1 MSSNQHTKGG
11 PIFMKIGGK
20 YRNMTT
26 EPFEEDQPEFPHY
39 GEFKRQIEQLINT
52 KTQSNIFRP
61 EPHNKEIGTST
72 EEETLTQRFLRIDAY
87 GDPDNTQPPCT
98 SEDTKNYHNMVRAKA
113 KQALA
118 DTIACDL
125 YISVLGKHRKAQ
137 MQTLID
143 DTNTPAR
150 TRLTKIK
157 EAHWREVT
165 DHIQIIIANYK
176 QQWYQGYVR
185 AKDLRSAM
193 DNLNILQE
201 INRQVSNF
209 NPKQTYSG
217 LDIITLMLPTLT
229 ACEFN
234 QMVRDWKKDIRRGI
248 TPSLTE
254 IADDIQSCFS
264 IQNSVTNPD
273 TYSFIKASN
282 DTQQARANNSYIH
295 DEHRSRH
302 DTTPHSSQKYYSDID
317 IRNIRTEA
325 FREGRASTQ
334 HTVQK
339 ERSHTRSESQ
349 PQKQQYGNSKSR
361 ETTRDTRSRSKSET
375 PRHQQSHTTKDN
387 RSPYTDRSR
396 SRSREQPPPR
406 QKPNQNSKDNHPPY
420 KRPPSPN
427 NKD

>member
-1 MSSNQHTKGG
+1 MT
-11 PIFMKIGGK
+11 IGGK
-20 YRNMTT
+20 HRNMIT

-61 EPHNKEIGTST
+61 EPHNKEIGTSS
-72 EEETLTQRFLRIDAY
+72 EEKTLTQRFLRIDAD
-87 GDPDNTQPPCT
+87 GDPDDTQPPCT
-98 SEDTKNYHNMVRAKA
+98 SEDTKNYHNMVRAQA

-125 YISVLGKHRKAQ
+125 YVSVLGKHRKAQ

-143 DTNTPAR
+143 NTDSPAR

-157 EAHWREVT
+157 AAHWREVT

-176 QQWYQGYVR
+176 QQWYQGYVI
-185 AKDLRSAM
+185 ATDLRSAM

-209 NPKQTYSG
+209 NPKETYSG

-229 ACEFN
+229 AREFN
-234 QMVRDWKKDIRRGI
+234 QMVRDWKNDIRREI
-248 TPSLTE
+248 TPSLTD

-264 IQNSVTNPD
+264 IQSSVTNPD
-273 TYSFIKASN
+273 TYSFIKPSN
-282 DTQQARANNSYIH
+282 NAQQARVNNAY
-295 DEHRSRH
+295 RH
-302 DTTPHSSQKYYSDID
+302 DDHRTRYDSNPQNSQRYYSDID
-317 IRNIRTEA
+317 IRNIKTEA

-334 HTVQK
+334 RIPLK
-339 ERSHTRSESQ
+339 ERSHNRSDSQ
-349 PQKQQYGNSKSR
+349 SQKPQLSNSQSR
-361 ETTRDTRSRSKSET
+361 STPRDTRSRSRSET
-375 PRHQQSHTTKDN
+375 PRLQQPQNGKDN
-387 RSPYTDRSR
+387 RSPYTDRTR
-396 SRSREQPPPR
+396 SRSRDESTPR
-406 QKPNQNSKDNHPPY
+406 QLPTRNPKENHLHH
-420 KRPPSPN
+420 KRPPTPT

>member
-20 YRNMTT
+20 HRNMIT

-193 DNLNILQE
+193 DILNILQE

-229 ACEFN
+229 ACDFN
-234 QMVRDWKKDIRRGI
+234 QMVRDWKKDIQRGI

-273 TYSFIKASN
+273 TYSFIKTSN

-302 DTTPHSSQKYYSDID
+302 DTTPHSAQKRQSIT
-317 IRNIRTEA
+317 IPR
-325 FREGRASTQ
+325 
-334 HTVQK
+334 
-339 ERSHTRSESQ
+339 
-349 PQKQQYGNSKSR
+349 PKQ
-361 ETTRDTRSRSKSET
+361 E
-375 PRHQQSHTTKDN
+375 
-387 RSPYTDRSR
+387 
-396 SRSREQPPPR
+396 
-406 QKPNQNSKDNHPPY
+406 
-420 KRPPSPN
+420 
-427 NKD
+427 